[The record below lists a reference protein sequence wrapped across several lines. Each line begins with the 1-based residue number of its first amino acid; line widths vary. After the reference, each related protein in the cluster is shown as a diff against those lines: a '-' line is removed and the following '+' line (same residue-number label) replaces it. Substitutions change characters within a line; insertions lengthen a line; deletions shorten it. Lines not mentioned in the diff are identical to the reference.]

1 MGVGAV
7 VSGIF
12 GMNLHNALETHP
24 YAFLI
29 GKCSA
34 LGWSINEILWDIES
48 KTFRNRFIIYC
59 LKYVLYCIDVNHN
72 ADKEKLA

>member
-34 LGWSINEILWDIES
+34 LGWSINEIL
-48 KTFRNRFIIYC
+48 
-59 LKYVLYCIDVNHN
+59 
-72 ADKEKLA
+72 